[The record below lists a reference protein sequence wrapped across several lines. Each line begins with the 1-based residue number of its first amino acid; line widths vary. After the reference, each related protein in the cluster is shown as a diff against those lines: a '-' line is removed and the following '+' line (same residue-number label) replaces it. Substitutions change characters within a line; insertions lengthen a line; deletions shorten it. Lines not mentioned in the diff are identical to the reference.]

1 MKKIIFVLTTA
12 LILGMGTMS
21 AQNKFKAAK
30 SKAPA
35 TKTEAKAP
43 ATKSATAKTEAKQ
56 MTASKVTAAKEVS
69 ATKVTAAKAQ
79 PMSANKATTKTA
91 TKKTAATAKPIDAST
106 FNGTWAN
113 SYSDGIGGMVTDY
126 LDLTVDT
133 TPGVAKGM
141 YKDENGDG
149 RAVSGKLQG
158 NRLVM
163 TYDADGDEFATINII
178 NANTLKLEGF
188 TGTFKR
194 VEDMN
199 AAPKV
204 DIAVPVTEAPVDPA
218 YQEVKKYLENDN

>member
-43 ATKSATAKTEAKQ
+43 ATKSAATKTEAKQ

-79 PMSANKATTKTA
+79 PMSTNKATTKTA

-133 TPGVAKGM
+133 TTGVAKGM

-194 VEDMN
+194 VENMN

-218 YQEVKKYLENDN
+218 YQEVKKYLENDK

>member
-133 TPGVAKGM
+133 TTGVAKGM

-218 YQEVKKYLENDN
+218 YQEVKKYLENDK

>member
-1 MKKIIFVLTTA
+1 M
-12 LILGMGTMS
+12 GMQ
-21 AQNKFKAAK
+21 A
-30 SKAPA
+30 
-35 TKTEAKAP
+35 
-43 ATKSATAKTEAKQ
+43 
-56 MTASKVTAAKEVS
+56 
-69 ATKVTAAKAQ
+69 
-79 PMSANKATTKTA
+79 
-91 TKKTAATAKPIDAST
+91 TAATAKPIDANT

-126 LDLTVDT
+126 LELTVDPT
-133 TPGVAKGM
+133 SGTAKGI

-149 RAVSGKLQG
+149 RAVSGRLQG

-194 VEDMN
+194 VENME

-204 DIAVPVTEAPVDPA
+204 DIAIPVTEAPVDPA
-218 YQEVKKYLENDN
+218 YEEVKEYLKNK

>member
-12 LILGMGTMS
+12 LLLGMGTMS
-21 AQNKFKAAK
+21 AQNKFKAA
-30 SKAPA
+30 
-35 TKTEAKAP
+35 
-43 ATKSATAKTEAKQ
+43 ATKSGTANKAKTEAKV
-56 MTASKVTAAKEVS
+56 AP
-69 ATKVTAAKAQ
+69 AAKAQ
-79 PMSANKATTKTA
+79 AKSTAAPA
-91 TKKTAATAKPIDAST
+91 TKAKTSAAPATKAKSPAAAAPKMKTSKSSASKAVDANT

-126 LDLTVDT
+126 LELTVDPT
-133 TPGVAKGM
+133 SGTAKGI

-149 RAVSGKLQG
+149 RAVSGRLQG

-194 VEDMN
+194 VENME

-204 DIAVPVTEAPVDPA
+204 DIAIPVTEAPVDPA
-218 YQEVKKYLENDN
+218 YEEVKEYLKNK

>member
-12 LILGMGTMS
+12 LLLGMGTMS
-21 AQNKFKAAK
+21 AQNKFKAA
-30 SKAPA
+30 
-35 TKTEAKAP
+35 
-43 ATKSATAKTEAKQ
+43 ATKSGTANKAKTEAKV
-56 MTASKVTAAKEVS
+56 AP
-69 ATKVTAAKAQ
+69 AAKAAPAKAQ
-79 PMSANKATTKTA
+79 AAPAAKAKTSAAPA
-91 TKKTAATAKPIDAST
+91 TKAKSPAAAAPKVKTSKSSASKAVDANT

-126 LDLTVDT
+126 LELTVDPT
-133 TPGVAKGM
+133 SGTAKGI

-149 RAVSGKLQG
+149 RAVSGRLQG

-194 VEDMN
+194 VENME

-204 DIAVPVTEAPVDPA
+204 DIAIPVTEAPVDPA
-218 YQEVKKYLENDN
+218 YEEVKEYLKNK

>member
-79 PMSANKATTKTA
+79 PMGTNKATTKTA
-91 TKKTAATAKPIDAST
+91 TKKTAATAKPIDANT

-126 LDLTVDT
+126 LELTVDPT
-133 TPGVAKGM
+133 SGTAKGI

-149 RAVSGKLQG
+149 RAVSGRLQG

-194 VEDMN
+194 VENME

-204 DIAVPVTEAPVDPA
+204 DIAIPVTEAPVDPA
-218 YQEVKKYLENDN
+218 YEEVKEYLKNK

>member
-56 MTASKVTAAKEVS
+56 MTASKVVS

-79 PMSANKATTKTA
+79 PMGTNKATTKTA
-91 TKKTAATAKPIDAST
+91 TKKTAATAKPIDANT

-126 LDLTVDT
+126 LELTVDPT
-133 TPGVAKGM
+133 SGTAKGI

-149 RAVSGKLQG
+149 RAVSGRLQG

-194 VEDMN
+194 VENME

-204 DIAVPVTEAPVDPA
+204 DIAIPVTEAPVDPA
-218 YQEVKKYLENDN
+218 YEEVKEYLKNK